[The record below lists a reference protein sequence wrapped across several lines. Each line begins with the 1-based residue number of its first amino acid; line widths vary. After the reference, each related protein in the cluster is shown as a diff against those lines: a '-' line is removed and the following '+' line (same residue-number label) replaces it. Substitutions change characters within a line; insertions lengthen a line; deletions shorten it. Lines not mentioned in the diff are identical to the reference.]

1 MEKPMSTLEF
11 KVMSFG
17 FRIRDIFRPRIDIL
31 REVGIR
37 PGSSVLDY
45 GCGPGG
51 YILALADLV
60 GPTGQIYALDL
71 NPAAIGATQKLAR
84 RKKIQNVRTIHS
96 DCSTGLPDRSVD
108 TVLLYDTFHLLF
120 QPDEILQELQRV
132 LKEEGVLSFS
142 DHHMEEQD
150 IVAGVAGSGRF
161 ELTNKG
167 RRTYSFAKADVGK
180 ERISAPAGQTSD

>member
-1 MEKPMSTLEF
+1 MEKPMSTLDF
-11 KVMSFG
+11 KIMSFG

-51 YILALADLV
+51 FIPAIAELV

-71 NPAAIGATQKLAR
+71 NPAAVEATQKLVR

-96 DCSTGLPDRSVD
+96 DCATGLPDRIVD
-108 TVLLYDTFHLLF
+108 AVLLYDTFHHLSR
-120 QPDEILQELQRV
+120 PDEVLQELQRV
-132 LKEEGVLSFS
+132 LKDEGVLSFS
-142 DHHMEEQD
+142 DHHMEEED
-150 IVAGVAGSGRF
+150 IAAGVAGSGRF
-161 ELTNKG
+161 KLANKG
-167 RRTYSFAKADVGK
+167 RRTYSFEKADADM
-180 ERISAPAGQTSD
+180 ERRSAPTQQTDH